1 MNDAQRGGSSSL
13 LPTRPTLFSGCMNL
27 TAIPQLY
34 RHLNR
39 WREILSVLSKYG
51 LANWIS
57 RLDIEFAKEFFKDAD
72 GESIARLTTESRIRL
87 ALSELG
93 PTFIKLGQVLSTRP
107 DLIGVDL
114 ATELTQLQTDVRADA
129 PTTVRETIERELG
142 RPLGDAYAEFTE
154 EPLASAS
161 IGQVHA
167 ARLHNGQNVVVK
179 VQHAGI
185 EEKVRVDLEILVGL
199 ATLAERL
206 PELVNYRPRATV
218 EDFQRILRRELD
230 FTRESRHMEHFAQM
244 FAEDERIVIPQAIAE
259 LSTQRVITME
269 RINGIKLSDHQ
280 RLVAE
285 GFDLVEIARRGA
297 ELYVKMIF
305 DQGEYHADPHPGNIV
320 ILPGNV
326 IGLLDWGMVGR
337 IDESLREEIEEMFL
351 AIAQRDGEQLT
362 RIIVRLGS
370 VPQDLDEA
378 ALELDVTD
386 FVSHYTTQPI
396 EELNVGAALNEM
408 IEMIR
413 RFRIMLPARIAMLLR
428 VLVMLEGTSRL
439 ISPKF
444 SLMDVILPYQKKMAW
459 RRLSP
464 QRHWRKLRRIS
475 GEFERLLEALPRGL
489 TDLLQ
494 QIQSGRFDVHLDH
507 RGLEPSVNRLVLG
520 LLTSSLF
527 LGSTQLL
534 AYNVPPLLP
543 IPWIGSLSL
552 LGLAGCSISLMLG
565 LRLLRAINKSGHLD
579 RQ

>member
-1 MNDAQRGGSSSL
+1 
-13 LPTRPTLFSGCMNL
+13 
-27 TAIPQLY
+27 
-34 RHLNR
+34 
-39 WREILSVLSKYG
+39 WREILGVLSKYG

-57 RLDIEFAKEFFKDAD
+57 LLDIEFAKEFFKDAD
-72 GESIARLTTESRIRL
+72 GESLARLTTESRIRL

-107 DLIGVDL
+107 DLIGVEL
-114 ATELTQLQTDVRADA
+114 AAELTQLQTDVRADPPA
-129 PTTVRETIERELG
+129 TVRETIERELG
-142 RPLGDAYAEFTE
+142 RPLGDAYAEFND

-167 ARLHNGQNVVVK
+167 ARLHTGQRVVVK

-199 ATLAERL
+199 ATLAEKL

-230 FTRESRHMEHFAQM
+230 FTRESRHMEHFATV
-244 FAEDERIVIPQAIAE
+244 FAGDERVVVPRAIAE
-259 LSTQRVITME
+259 LSTERVITME
-269 RINGIKLSDHQ
+269 RIDGIKLCEREQLAS
-280 RLVAE
+280 A
-285 GFDLVEIARRGA
+285 GCDLVEIARRGA

-305 DQGEYHADPHPGNIV
+305 DQGEYHADPHPGNFV

-351 AIAQRDGEQLT
+351 AIAQRDGDQLT
-362 RIIVRLGS
+362 RIIMRVGA

-459 RRLSP
+459 RRMSP

-475 GEFERLLEALPRGL
+475 GEVERLLEALPRSL
-489 TDLLQ
+489 IDLLQ
-494 QIQSGRFDVHLDH
+494 QVQTGRFDVHLDH

-534 AYNVPPLLP
+534 SYNVPPLLP
-543 IPWIGSLSL
+543 VPWIGNLSL
-552 LGLAGCSISLMLG
+552 LGLAGGTVSLMLG

-579 RQ
+579 RHK